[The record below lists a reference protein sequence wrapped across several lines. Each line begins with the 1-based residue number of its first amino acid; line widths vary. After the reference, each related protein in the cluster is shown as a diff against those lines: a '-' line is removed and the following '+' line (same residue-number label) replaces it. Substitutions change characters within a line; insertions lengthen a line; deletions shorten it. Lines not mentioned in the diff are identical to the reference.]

1 MIILARQVEKIVF
14 MGSPNYAEV
23 ILRELNEK
31 FNVVGVITQPD
42 KRVGRGRSIQ
52 SPPVK
57 DFTEDKGI
65 PFLQPKKLTAEE
77 VYNVLSNWSP
87 DVIVVAAYGKILR
100 SRILEFP
107 RFGCVNVH
115 ASYLPRWRGAS
126 PVQAAILNG
135 DLTTGVTIIRMDEG
149 IDTGDIITQKE
160 IKISEF
166 ETTDILTKK
175 LAAIGA
181 NLLVDTLPRYIN
193 GEIVPEKQLSGIATY
208 AGLIKK
214 QDGLLDFQRSAEE
227 LKRQIRAYDPWPICY
242 FDWNG
247 KNVKV
252 YFARVLKSH
261 FLKPGQRGIILKYPC
276 IGTRT
281 FDLQLVKIQIP
292 GKQKINGIVFL
303 NGARNWIDKNVDKT
317 DDKNER
323 KRNEK

>member
-1 MIILARQVEKIVF
+1 MEKIVF

-23 ILRELNEK
+23 ILREVNEK
-31 FNVVGVITQPD
+31 FDVVGVFTQPD
-42 KRVGRGRSIQ
+42 KRAGRRRSIR
-52 SPPVK
+52 SSPVK
-57 DFTEDKGI
+57 DFTKEKGI
-65 PFLQPKKLTAEE
+65 PLLQPKKLTTEE
-77 VYNVLSNWSP
+77 VYNVLSNWDP

-126 PVQAAILNG
+126 PIQAAILNG
-135 DLTTGVTIIRMDEG
+135 DLTTGVTIMKMDEG

-166 ETTDILTKK
+166 ETTAFLTEK
-175 LAAIGA
+175 LATIGA
-181 NLLVDTLPRYIN
+181 NLLVDALPRYMN
-193 GEIVPEKQLSGIATY
+193 GEIVPEKQLSEIATY

-227 LKRQIRAYDPWPICY
+227 LERQIRAYDPWPICY

-252 YFARVLKSH
+252 YYARVLKSH
-261 FLKPGQRGIILKYPC
+261 YLKPGQRGIIEKYPC
-276 IGTRT
+276 IGTKT
-281 FDLQLVKIQIP
+281 YDLQFVKIQIP

-303 NGARNWIDKNVDKT
+303 NGARKWIDKNVDKI
-317 DDKNER
+317 DYKNER
-323 KRNEK
+323 KRNER